1 MTMPTRSWSEH
12 LKAVDDDYSQYVA
25 VVPIYFDGV
34 LAYRIGDAV
43 PATNVK
49 RHDYETNGLVKK
61 AGTKAAAAARGD
73 DEKK

>member
-1 MTMPTRSWSEH
+1 MPLRSWSEH
-12 LKAVDDDYSQYVA
+12 LRTVEEDYSQYVA

-34 LAYRIGDAV
+34 LAYRIGDEV

-61 AGTKAAAAARGD
+61 ASTKAAAVARGD